1 MMANTSAVDQV
12 LWLPTRQQMASANR
26 RKRIGVLVSAAHAGW
41 IHVWNA
47 FRGELLC
54 KFRGTKLKTG
64 DQVRLAQPHVCG
76 MQGMVLIIRN
86 RGFDACVATLMTA
99 F

>member
-1 MMANTSAVDQV
+1 MKAVSTFTACTSVTSAGLARTARETLLLANSSAVDQV
-12 LWLPTRQQMASANR
+12 LWLPSRQRIAAANR
-26 RKRIGVLVSAAHAGW
+26 RKRVGSLISAAHAGW

-64 DQVRLAQPHVCG
+64 DQVSSV
-76 MQGMVLIIRN
+76 
-86 RGFDACVATLMTA
+86 
-99 F
+99 